1 MRQIKPQYDI
11 DQYICIQNDDE
22 IFIDLCKNSFSKDTL
37 YYPVFLSNGLVDMK
51 FVVNKLGFGRVAKK
65 NKTTYIK
72 NLAVSSRH
80 TIAGSFDIYR
90 HRSNNNNYMLKSF
103 DLPISLSIFIEYTQ
117 TEIIKSYIYRDGT
130 KIINKVQLTT
140 DII

>member
-1 MRQIKPQYDI
+1 
-11 DQYICIQNDDE
+11 
-22 IFIDLCKNSFSKDTL
+22 
-37 YYPVFLSNGLVDMK
+37 MK
-51 FVVNKLGFGRVAKK
+51 FVVNKLGFGRVAKN

-90 HRSNNNNYMLKSF
+90 HMSNNNNYMLKSF

-117 TEIIKSYIYRDGT
+117 AEIIKSYIYKDGT

-140 DII
+140 ELI